1 MIKKV
6 AIARTQYNFL
16 LLFIILIFFGVVSE
30 ISKFNWK
37 FFICSEDIYKTLKVS
52 FISILVFLLKV
63 TFISLNQ
70 IPT

>member
-30 ISKFNWK
+30 ISKFNESFLFVLK
-37 FFICSEDIYKTLKVS
+37 IFIKH
-52 FISILVFLLKV
+52 
-63 TFISLNQ
+63 
-70 IPT
+70 